1 MAKLSLPP
9 RLPLLT
15 GLMLA
20 TAPLLLTPP
29 ADAHPPNWHAHPVRP
44 RIDVIPPLGN
54 NLPRSYAARYNRPA
68 YLTGKLFYMTA
79 PASREA
85 MAWHRA
91 VHRGYYAN
99 HAPRMVT
106 QYFYPK
112 PWEVLG
118 GSAMSKPAAVDGET
132 IMSGE
137 AVLNGEAGKLPEL
150 LPQIPAPAE
159 LSEGVELAPPGEL
172 LPPPAEVP

>member
-15 GLMLA
+15 GLLLA
-20 TAPLLLTPP
+20 AAPLLLAPP
-29 ADAHPPNWHAHPVRP
+29 AGAHPPNWHAHPVRP

-68 YLTGKLFYMTA
+68 YITGKLFYLTA
-79 PASREA
+79 PSSREA
-85 MAWHRA
+85 MSWHRA

-99 HAPRMVT
+99 HAPRMET

-118 GSAMSKPAAVDGET
+118 ASAMSSPAPAGGESV
-132 IMSGE
+132 MSGE
-137 AVLNGEAGKLPEL
+137 TVAIPEMLPEV
-150 LPQIPAPAE
+150 PDPVG

-172 LPPPAEVP
+172 LPPPAEAP